1 MVGGDLFL
9 IFYRDALRC
18 HEQDRGGLVKIR
30 SENMA
35 VKPLRRGVIRRKK
48 KARRTRKPKR
58 QLVVRSRLTEQQE
71 SRLKARRRRDSLD
84 QSTRWSKT

>member
-1 MVGGDLFL
+1 
-9 IFYRDALRC
+9 
-18 HEQDRGGLVKIR
+18 
-30 SENMA
+30 MA